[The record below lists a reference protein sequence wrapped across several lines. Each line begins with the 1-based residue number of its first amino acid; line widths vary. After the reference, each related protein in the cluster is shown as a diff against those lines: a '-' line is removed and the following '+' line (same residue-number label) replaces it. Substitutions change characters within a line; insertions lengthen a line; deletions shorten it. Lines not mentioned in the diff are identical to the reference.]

1 MNSPTMRRGL
11 FLTISVLSLG
21 AGFWFNGS
29 PALDLQCSGRIAQA
43 FSREE
48 QTQWLL
54 SQYDLDL
61 RAEGEGDY
69 KVSSRLLI
77 AHQDP
82 PLGYLHRAA
91 RFTQQLEGQRL
102 LIQVLHSGKS
112 ATDNLQPEQLSG
124 LGLFVFNK
132 HLHLRYRLRQLAAG
146 SLVIDNGLGA
156 VLLCV
161 QTRPA
166 T

>member
-1 MNSPTMRRGL
+1 MNSRRLPLGL
-11 FLTISVLSLG
+11 FLLISALSLA

-43 FSREE
+43 FSREGG
-48 QTQWLL
+48 TQWLL

-69 KVSSRLLI
+69 KVNSRLLS
-77 AHQDP
+77 ASQNP
-82 PLGYLHRAA
+82 PVGYLHRAA
-91 RFTQQLEGQRL
+91 RFSQQLADQRL

-112 ATDNLQPEQLSG
+112 ATDNLEADQLSG

-132 HLHLRYRLRQLAAG
+132 DLHIRYRLRQLASG
-146 SLVIDNGLGA
+146 SLMIDNGLGA

-161 QTRPA
+161 QTRPGA
-166 T
+166 